1 MAKVAKAVGDEPVR
15 DAYALPPEKRRVADS
30 DYVWAYYVREVE
42 CDMPGALAQVEE
54 LVAMSGREG
63 WADGRGR
70 DTFAYLLGL
79 SNDLSIDEAAALE
92 IRRAQGHALMQAAV
106 ASDDPDAVL
115 RAHFEEQAP

>member
-15 DAYALPPEKRRVADS
+15 DAYALAPEKHRVADS

-79 SNDLSIDEAAALE
+79 SNDLSMAALE
-92 IRRAQGHALMQAAV
+92 IRRAQGHALML